1 MPATQEDRLYGLTTS
16 VAVKPAVAISADY
29 NITLF
34 GEQTITSSTFTGERT
49 TTTTAGMR
57 VLVMGQANP
66 ADNGIWIASV
76 ATWAR
81 APDFDG
87 ARDAVNGTLVFSIYG
102 DCWQL
107 EADDPVRIGYS
118 ELVFR
123 STYPFSGEA
132 NLFQRSLRVPETSIS
147 ILPQIDDRKNKI
159 LAFDELGNP
168 MAVVPES
175 GSAADVL
182 IQLAKPTGAG
192 LIGDGVGTVATERL
206 SIHGGKMQGSLELIG
221 PAMNDNE
228 PATLAQLKQYAG
240 EPVGRIIQHT
250 NRATI
255 DAGCGP
261 LDGQELSRAL
271 FPDIFAKIA
280 AGYHPLVSDAEWL
293 ADTTKRTSFTLGNG
307 STTFR
312 MADWNGKYP
321 GSAGAVVFRGDGAKS
336 TGVNGL
342 LQMDALAFHN
352 HGAVVTTGVQGTGG
366 VAATIAI
373 PIIDFVGSTSSVRAP
388 QRATESLVTGVLG
401 ANTAV
406 ETRMLNATGVWIIK
420 LAGNALNSGQIDAL
434 QLATQIAALTTRVNT
449 LEAGWSWGGTLERG
463 WRKDPHGMIEQWGT
477 DNAVSGTPATI
488 TLPIPFPASFVT
500 ILTQVMGTF
509 AAGAAESNTKVNKAS
524 LSTFTIYSGTTGTF
538 THSWR
543 VRGY

>member
-206 SIHGGKMQGSLELIG
+206 SIHGGKMQGPLELVG
-221 PAMNDNE
+221 SAVNDNE
-228 PATLAQLKQYAG
+228 AVPLLQLNEVAELKLPLSKTSIIASTNLNILGPSDIGVKYQSVVANATLALNYPIT
-240 EPVGRIIQHT
+240 EPGSLLVLPSIYGIQQEYTSATTGRKFV
-250 NRATI
+250 RS
-255 DAGCGP
+255 
-261 LDGQELSRAL
+261 LS
-271 FPDIFAKIA
+271 A
-280 AGYHPLVSDAEWL
+280 AW
-293 ADTTKRTSFTLGNG
+293 NG
-307 STTFR
+307 SGP
-312 MADWNGKYP
+312 WQP
-321 GSAGAVVFRGDGAKS
+321 WVEI
-336 TGVNGL
+336 
-342 LQMDALAFHN
+342 
-352 HGAVVTTGVQGTGG
+352 GG
-366 VAATIAI
+366 
-373 PIIDFVGSTSSVRAP
+373 
-388 QRATESLVTGVLG
+388 
-401 ANTAV
+401 
-406 ETRMLNATGVWIIK
+406 
-420 LAGNALNSGQIDAL
+420 
-434 QLATQIAALTTRVNT
+434 
-449 LEAGWSWGGTLERG
+449 GWSWGGTNVSG
-463 WRKDPHGMIEQWGT
+463 WRKDPRGNIEQWGST
-477 DNAVSGTPATI
+477 TVGTSTPGLVI
-488 TLPIPFPASFVT
+488 NLPTPFPTAGVT
-500 ILTQVMGTF
+500 ILINANVNPRSVGGEANNTAIFVSNSQINISSGQTQ
-509 AAGAAESNTKVNKAS
+509 NPS
-524 LSTFTIYSGTTGTF
+524 LFL
-538 THSWR
+538 WR
-543 VRGY
+543 AYGY

>member
-206 SIHGGKMQGSLELIG
+206 SIHGGKMQGPLELVG
-221 PAMNDNE
+221 SAVNDNE
-228 PATLAQLKQYAG
+228 AVPLLQLNEVAELKLPLSKTSIIASTNLNILGPSDIGVKYQSVVANATLALNYPIT
-240 EPVGRIIQHT
+240 EPGSLLVLPSIYGIQQEYTSATTGRKFV
-250 NRATI
+250 RS
-255 DAGCGP
+255 
-261 LDGQELSRAL
+261 LS
-271 FPDIFAKIA
+271 A
-280 AGYHPLVSDAEWL
+280 AW
-293 ADTTKRTSFTLGNG
+293 NG
-307 STTFR
+307 SGP
-312 MADWNGKYP
+312 WQP
-321 GSAGAVVFRGDGAKS
+321 WVEI
-336 TGVNGL
+336 
-342 LQMDALAFHN
+342 
-352 HGAVVTTGVQGTGG
+352 GG
-366 VAATIAI
+366 
-373 PIIDFVGSTSSVRAP
+373 
-388 QRATESLVTGVLG
+388 
-401 ANTAV
+401 
-406 ETRMLNATGVWIIK
+406 
-420 LAGNALNSGQIDAL
+420 
-434 QLATQIAALTTRVNT
+434 
-449 LEAGWSWGGTLERG
+449 GWSWGGTNVSG
-463 WRKDPHGMIEQWGT
+463 WRKDPRGNIEQWGST
-477 DNAVSGTPATI
+477 TVGTSTPGLVI
-488 TLPIPFPASFVT
+488 NLPTPFPTAGVT
-500 ILTQVMGTF
+500 ILINANVNPRSVGGEANNTAIFVSNSQINISSGQTQTP
-509 AAGAAESNTKVNKAS
+509 S
-524 LSTFTIYSGTTGTF
+524 LFL
-538 THSWR
+538 WR
-543 VRGY
+543 AYGY

>member
-57 VLVMGQANP
+57 VLAMGQANP

-206 SIHGGKMQGSLELIG
+206 SIHGGKMQGPLELVG
-221 PAMNDNE
+221 SAVNDNE
-228 PATLAQLKQYAG
+228 AVPLLQLNEVAELKLPLSKTSIIASTNLNILGPSDIGVKYQSVVANATLALNYPIT
-240 EPVGRIIQHT
+240 EPGSLLVLPSIYGIQQEYTSATTGRKFV
-250 NRATI
+250 RS
-255 DAGCGP
+255 
-261 LDGQELSRAL
+261 LS
-271 FPDIFAKIA
+271 A
-280 AGYHPLVSDAEWL
+280 AW
-293 ADTTKRTSFTLGNG
+293 NG
-307 STTFR
+307 SGP
-312 MADWNGKYP
+312 WQP
-321 GSAGAVVFRGDGAKS
+321 WVEI
-336 TGVNGL
+336 
-342 LQMDALAFHN
+342 
-352 HGAVVTTGVQGTGG
+352 GG
-366 VAATIAI
+366 
-373 PIIDFVGSTSSVRAP
+373 
-388 QRATESLVTGVLG
+388 
-401 ANTAV
+401 
-406 ETRMLNATGVWIIK
+406 
-420 LAGNALNSGQIDAL
+420 
-434 QLATQIAALTTRVNT
+434 
-449 LEAGWSWGGTLERG
+449 GWSWGGTNVSG
-463 WRKDPHGMIEQWGT
+463 WRKDPRGNIEQWGST
-477 DNAVSGTPATI
+477 TVGTSTPGLVI
-488 TLPIPFPASFVT
+488 NLPTPFPTAGVT
-500 ILTQVMGTF
+500 ILINANVNPRSVGGEANNTAIFVSNSQINISSGQTQ
-509 AAGAAESNTKVNKAS
+509 NPS
-524 LSTFTIYSGTTGTF
+524 LFL
-538 THSWR
+538 WR
-543 VRGY
+543 AYGY